1 MRLPLFAFSLA
12 LLCTVLVFGSFVS
25 QHILISEE
33 FVLLR
38 TYVIEV
44 ATLLAV
50 VALVLSCI
58 AAVYG
63 VKRKSRVGAAL
74 GFIGIL
80 FSVIALLPS
89 VLALIVAMA
98 LARGGGIPR

>member
-1 MRLPLFAFSLA
+1 MKLPLFAFGLA
-12 LLCTVLVFGSFVS
+12 LSCTVLVFGSFVS
-25 QHILISEE
+25 QHLLISEE
-33 FVLLR
+33 FVLFR
-38 TYVIEV
+38 TYVIEF
-44 ATLLAV
+44 ASSLAV

-63 VKRKSRVGAAL
+63 VKRKSGAQAAL

-89 VLALIVAMA
+89 VLAFIVAMA
-98 LARGGGIPR
+98 MSQGGGIPR